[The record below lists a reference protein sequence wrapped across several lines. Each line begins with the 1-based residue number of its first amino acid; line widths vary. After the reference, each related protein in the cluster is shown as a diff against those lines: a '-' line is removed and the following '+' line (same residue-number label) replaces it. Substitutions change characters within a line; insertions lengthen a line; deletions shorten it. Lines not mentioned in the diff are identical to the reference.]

1 MRRMLYLLPIMLQLQ
16 AADNTPLTLLPVGPA
31 DKEHHHPVLVAV
43 HPNYLDHVVADQQQI
58 HDNSNTHH
66 ISWCILTPQTE
77 SVQTIRAYFAD
88 KFTQCATQKKCAAE
102 FDSLMGLESLNVL
115 HSCAALFTF
124 ATVNNAS
131 KNAIYHLVIKKTDT
145 PNNNSLGAFEYD
157 LCKVVTR
164 DSETC
169 FSCENIVKCI
179 PDSQSNSALTA
190 AAELQQHKEH
200 IHSLLQQGNYQEVFN
215 TLSSPTQKVAL
226 MVVQNLPSP
235 EEAKTKTAN
244 KCSLQ

>member
-1 MRRMLYLLPIMLQLQ
+1 MRRMLYLLSIMLQLQ

-31 DKEHHHPVLVAV
+31 DQQHRHPVLMAV
-43 HPNYLDHVVADQQQI
+43 HPDFLDHVVADQQQI

-77 SVQTIRAYFAD
+77 SVQTIKTFFAD
-88 KFTQCATQKKCAAE
+88 KFTQCTTKKKYITE
-102 FDSLMGLESLNVL
+102 LESLMGLESLNVL

-131 KNAIYHLVIKKTDT
+131 KNAIYHGVIKKADT
-145 PNNNSLGAFEYD
+145 PNNNSLGAFECN
-157 LCKVVTR
+157 LCKLVTR

-179 PDSQSNSALTA
+179 PDSQNNSALTA

-200 IHSLLQQGNYQEVFN
+200 IHSLLQQGDYQEVFN
-215 TLSSPTQKVAL
+215 TLSSSTPKVAL
-226 MVVQNLPSP
+226 MVVQNMPSP
-235 EEAKTKTAN
+235 EKQKAKTAN